1 MIGQQRQILTDLGI
15 DLWIPRDV
23 ACQNFAPTSIWRD
36 QSTQQA
42 ELVDFSVSEL
52 AQATPVVAEKP
63 VPPAPKIAPAPKP
76 ELEPIAAPLV
86 VEAAAAVLLQ
96 QHSAQAERS
105 SFELQ
110 LLDLNYCAIVID
122 ASQLS
127 TAAQQLWANIHHAL
141 QADYQQLNW
150 PFPLLNLQ
158 DANGAQSYLEGFLD
172 AHSVA
177 KPLLSLGQ
185 LPYLYQKAQQLPSL
199 DDMLL
204 QPSLKKQ
211 LWQQIYN
218 NKQG

>member
-23 ACQNFAPTSIWRD
+23 ACQNFAPASIWRD
-36 QSTQQA
+36 QTMPQQA
-42 ELVDFSVSEL
+42 EIVDVIVSDLVS
-52 AQATPVVAEKP
+52 ATPVAVERPSQPAPK
-63 VPPAPKIAPAPKP
+63 PPAPKQVF
-76 ELEPIAAPLV
+76 EPIAAPVV
-86 VEAAAAVLLQ
+86 VEPVAPA
-96 QHSAQAERS
+96 QHSVQPERS

-110 LLDLNYCAIVID
+110 LLDLADCAIVVD

-127 TAAQQLWANIHHAL
+127 TAAQQLWLNINHAL

-177 KPLLSLGQ
+177 KPLFSLGQ

-199 DDMLL
+199 EDMLA
-204 QPSLKKQ
+204 QPSLKRQ
-211 LWQQIYN
+211 LWQHIYN